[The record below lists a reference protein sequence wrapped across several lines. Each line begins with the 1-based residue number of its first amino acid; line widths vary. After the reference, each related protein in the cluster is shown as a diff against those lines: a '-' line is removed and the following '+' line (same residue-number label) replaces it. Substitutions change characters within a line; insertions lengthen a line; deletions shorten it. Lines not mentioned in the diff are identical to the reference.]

1 MKAQNRFPL
10 KDLAVP
16 VVVMLAF
23 WGVALWGWLASG
35 FLQPLFMF
43 GYIGASVGLGLG
55 LYAVLPKKQK
65 PQGRRLALFLV
76 GAFLLGYAIFMGREN
91 SQIEG
96 FFFGLLTGVVQM
108 AVIHYFIAKLIGP
121 ALFGRLWCG
130 WACWTVMV
138 LDLLPFKRPSG
149 RLPGKWGWL
158 RYLHFA
164 LSLGLVLVLFFVFGY
179 TNGASGRAAVFWFV
193 AGNALYYAIGII
205 LAYALKDNR
214 AFCKYVCPVAV
225 PLKITTRFS
234 LLKIQ
239 GDAAKCNDCDACEK
253 MCPMDVRISDYVL
266 NGERVLTTE
275 CSLCQTCI
283 TVCAH
288 DALKLGFGFDLGGK
302 DLLRERA
309 PKTQLAPVA
318 ASASD

>member
-10 KDLAVP
+10 KDLVVP

-43 GYIGASVGLGLG
+43 GYIGTSVGLGLG

-76 GAFLLGYAIFMGREN
+76 GAFLLSYAIFMGREN

-164 LSLGLVLVLFFVFGY
+164 LSLGLVLALFFAFGFRD
-179 TNGASGRAAVFWFV
+179 GASGMAVAWFV
-193 AGNALYYAIGII
+193 IGNALYYVIGII
-205 LAYALKDNR
+205 LAFALKDNR

-283 TVCAH
+283 TVCAR

-309 PKTQLAPVA
+309 PKTQPAPVA